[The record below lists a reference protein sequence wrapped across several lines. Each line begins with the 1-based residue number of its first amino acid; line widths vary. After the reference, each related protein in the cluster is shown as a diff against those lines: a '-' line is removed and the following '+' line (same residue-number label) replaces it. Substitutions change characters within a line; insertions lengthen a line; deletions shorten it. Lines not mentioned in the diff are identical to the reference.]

1 MNPRVQDGVRAA
13 QEAEAEGRGLGLY
26 QELVEAFLRDQEANE
41 ERVQL
46 VERKNALLL
55 ESLHDARDRVEGLM
69 TENVMLRAQVADLG
83 VVPHMQ
89 H

>member
-13 QEAEAEGRGLGLY
+13 NENEAEGTGLGLY
-26 QELVEAFLRDQEANE
+26 EELIEGFLRHQEASE

-46 VERKNALLL
+46 VERKNAVLL
-55 ESLHDARDRVEGLM
+55 ECLHDARDRAAELT

-83 VVPHMQ
+83 VLPHMQ
-89 H
+89 Y